1 MLKMAV
7 RIRSHLLL
15 LTAVVLVPTLLAA
28 SIAVT
33 KVRDAERETALRGLR
48 ETVRATSLMVDGEV
62 QRSLGALGQSHH
74 LQTGDFAALYGQA
87 AAVDRKPDV
96 WTLVLDDTGTQR
108 INTSVPYGTPLPP
121 PVALQR
127 VIQVLQTQRPFVSD
141 LIAGPVTGQ
150 LLTTLYVPAKASAIG
165 SFVVAQAF
173 SVDHWKMAAMRP
185 QGRSQWIVAVIDR
198 TGRFIWRSHRTEEFV
213 GKFAR
218 PELTAA
224 AAASP
229 DGLIR
234 HSTLEGIEAYDAF
247 THSALTGW
255 TVAVAA
261 PVPTIEASATE
272 AVVWL
277 AAGVAMA
284 FAVALLGATLLGR
297 VLLRAIGTASDAAR
311 SLGRGDTPQSPRTA
325 VSEVNAL
332 NSALGDAA
340 HLLAQER
347 ELRKGV
353 EQQRQQLLENERL
366 ARETA
371 EQENKAKD
379 KFLALLGHE
388 LRNPMAAIS
397 GASDVLARSQADA
410 AVRAKFIAV
419 IQRQNGHMVRI
430 VDDLLEVSR
439 MLSGKIELRAHALD
453 LAQCVRNCIEALR
466 VTDRGSQHRWDGLT
480 EEVWVHGD
488 PVRLEQIINNLAVN
502 ALHFSPP
509 NGEIA
514 IVVIAETS
522 HAVIEV
528 SDGGP
533 GIAPDL
539 LPRIF
544 EPFVQGPPPAGR
556 QAGGLGIGLA
566 LVKQLVELHGG
577 EIAVRRG
584 RQGLGST
591 FSVRFPRIARPQ
603 SRTLNSALALPT
615 TVSRVL
621 LVDDHLDAREAT
633 AQLMRSMGFAVT
645 EAGDGDAALKAALLQ
660 VPDVVVMDLELP
672 NKSGYLIAA
681 EMRAVPSLRHVPLI
695 VLSGYGQPQDR
706 AASLDA
712 GFAVHLVKPVAIAD
726 LAHAIEAQITG

>member
-1 MLKMAV
+1 MTV

-28 SIAVT
+28 GIAVT
-33 KVRDAERETALRGLR
+33 KVREVERETALRGLR
-48 ETVRATSLMVDGEV
+48 ETVRATSFMVDGEV
-62 QRSLGALGQSHH
+62 QRSLGTLTALAQSHH
-74 LQTGDFAALYGQA
+74 LQTGNFEALYEQA
-87 AAVDRKPDV
+87 TAVDRKPDV
-96 WTLVLDDTGTQR
+96 WTLVLDDSGTQR
-108 INTSVPYGTPLPP
+108 MNTTVPYGTPPP
-121 PVALQR
+121 PAAAQER
-127 VIQVLQTQRPFVSD
+127 VSKALQTQGPVVSD
-141 LIAGPVTGQ
+141 LIVGPVTGK
-150 LLTTLYVPAKASAIG
+150 LLTTIYLPAKASPTG
-165 SFVVAQAF
+165 RFVVAQAF
-173 SVDHWKMAAMRP
+173 SVDRWKKVVMRP
-185 QGRSQWIVAVIDR
+185 EGRSQWIVAVVDR
-198 TGRFIWRSHRTEEFV
+198 SGRFIWRSHRSEEFV

-218 PELTAA
+218 PELIAA

-247 THSALTGW
+247 AHSALTGW
-255 TVAVAA
+255 TIAVAA
-261 PVPTIEASATE
+261 PVPTIEASATQ

-284 FAVALLGATLLGR
+284 LAVALAGATLLGR
-297 VLLRAIGTASDAAR
+297 VLLHAIGTASDAAR
-311 SLGRGDTPQSPRTA
+311 SLGRGDAPQSPRTA
-325 VSEVNAL
+325 VNEVNAL

-347 ELRKGV
+347 ELRQAA

-366 ARETA
+366 AREVA
-371 EQENKAKD
+371 QQENLAKD

-410 AVRAKFIAV
+410 AIQARFIAV
-419 IQRQNGHMVRI
+419 IQRQNRHMVRI

-453 LAQCVRNCIEALR
+453 LAQCVRHCVEALR
-466 VTDRGSQHRWDGLT
+466 VTERGSQHRWEGLT

-514 IVVIAETS
+514 IVVIAETG

-556 QAGGLGIGLA
+556 QSSGLGIGLA

-591 FSVRFPRIARPQ
+591 FSVRFARIARPQ
-603 SRTLNSALALPT
+603 PKNLNAALASSMT
-615 TVSRVL
+615 ACRVL
-621 LVDDHLDAREAT
+621 LVDDNVDAREAT
-633 AQLMRSMGFAVT
+633 AQLMRALGFAVT
-645 EAGDGDAALKAALLQ
+645 EAGDGDAALKSAVSQ

-672 NKSGYLIAA
+672 NKSGYLVAA
-681 EMRAVPSLRHVPLI
+681 ELKAMHSLRHVSLI
-695 VLSGYGQPQDR
+695 ALSGYGQPQDR
-706 AASLDA
+706 AASLAA
-712 GFAVHLVKPVAIAD
+712 GFAVHLVKPVAIAE
-726 LAHAIEAQITG
+726 LAHAIETQMGS